1 MSDTREA
8 RAPDARCVRGRF
20 ERFASSGTKLALP
33 LLAASIWLV
42 GPSRASAGGYDTPML
57 YSARHMGMGGTAVS
71 YVDDAS
77 ALFHNP
83 AGIGRIA
90 DANLHLDLTALMG
103 HAQGSPSAAPSAN
116 SIESNTTFAPFFL
129 AGGAYRFHK
138 YLVGGLAA
146 YPVASAGATYEYDV
160 MGTNVE
166 DRTRLLFYE
175 VAPALAVSI
184 PQIRL
189 TLGATWRITVVR
201 LDREVSSPETNLVLR
216 GANYKGFRVGAQ
228 WEAIENHLR
237 VGFHYRHKTVTDVAD
252 IEPPVV
258 SGIGVDYAKTSFTL
272 PSRISFGIDG
282 GNGPYRVAVDVEYAL
297 NSENVRSVLD
307 VGFLTRQNIFG
318 WQNAVTLRVGAEY
331 TVAERFP
338 IRIGYVFDATTSN
351 ISYPTAFGTPPAPT
365 HVLTAGAG
373 IQKGGLRANFAIAQR
388 FGSTTVTAQDIA
400 NGDLGTCDLCGA
412 PGDYAIRL
420 TGFYFDVSYDFG
432 RRFGRE
438 AHAQRAEPAT
448 PAPPQ
453 EPAPEA
459 APAPDAAPATS
470 PGPEASAPSTSAEPS
485 APAPMP

>member
-1 MSDTREA
+1 M
-8 RAPDARCVRGRF
+8 
-20 ERFASSGTKLALP
+20 SGTERPRTRLEHLVRARTTRLVRHAKTLRWP
-33 LLAASIWLV
+33 LLAAAIGLLTT
-42 GPSRASAGGYDTPML
+42 SRASAGGYDTPML

-146 YPVASAGATYEYDV
+146 YPVASAGATYEYPV

-184 PQIRL
+184 PQLRL
-189 TLGATWRITVVR
+189 TVGATWRITVVR
-201 LDREVSSPETNLVLR
+201 LDREVSSPETSLILR
-216 GANYKGFRVGAQ
+216 GANYRGFRVGAQ
-228 WEAIENHLR
+228 WEAIERHLR
-237 VGFHYRHKTVTDVAD
+237 FGFHYRHKTVTDVEN
-252 IEPPVV
+252 IESPVV
-258 SGIGVDYAKTSFTL
+258 SGIAVDYAKTSFTL
-272 PSRISFGIDG
+272 PSRFSFGVDG
-282 GNGPYRVAVDVEYAL
+282 GSGPYRVALDLEYAL
-297 NSENVRSVLD
+297 NSQNVRSVLD

-373 IQKGGLRANFAIAQR
+373 FQKGGLRTNFAVAQR
-388 FGSTTVTAQDIA
+388 FGSTTVTAEDIA

-412 PGDYAIRL
+412 PGEYAIRL
-420 TGFYFDVSYDFG
+420 TGFYVDVSYDFG
-432 RRFGRE
+432 RSFGRE
-438 AHAQRAEPAT
+438 ATARREAPAT
-448 PAPPQ
+448 PPAST
-453 EPAPEA
+453 EPEP

-470 PGPEASAPSTSAEPS
+470 PEGDGVEASTP
-485 APAPMP
+485 PA